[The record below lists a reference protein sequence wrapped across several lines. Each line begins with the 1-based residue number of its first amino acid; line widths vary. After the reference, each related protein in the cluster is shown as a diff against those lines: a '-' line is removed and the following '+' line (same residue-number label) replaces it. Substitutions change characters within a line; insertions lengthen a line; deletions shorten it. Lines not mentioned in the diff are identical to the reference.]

1 MDASLLNWLSS
12 SENPAVRHL
21 TALHLKPPSSI
32 RTMKSL
38 RRQMLKWEPWARI
51 LALQQEDGSFP
62 SLDGKR
68 TAAPTFVALC
78 LADRC
83 GMDVSDAKRLKQL
96 EDENRRLK
104 KLLADTMLD
113 KQVLQD
119 IVEKKL

>member
-32 RTMKSL
+32 RTMKTL

-62 SLDGKR
+62 SLDGK
-68 TAAPTFVALC
+68 T
-78 LADRC
+78 DRC
-83 GMDVSDAKRLKQL
+83 ANICRALSGRSVRHGRDRCAGRPCSGLSL
-96 EDENRRLK
+96 
-104 KLLADTMLD
+104 
-113 KQVLQD
+113 
-119 IVEKKL
+119 